1 MYLSSTMDSAK
12 NNILLIAFIT
22 SLLIMGT
29 FVISMESYA
38 DDSSQQKHKAVSDL
52 KNDILKDMQSENASQ
67 HLIEDD
73 S

>member
-1 MYLSSTMDSAK
+1 MDSAK